1 MKINK
6 SRIYT
11 VLLGAT
17 LGLGACQDDFLETVP
32 SNAASYE
39 QAFSSPAAVEA
50 ALTGIYRLMRDAPVN
65 SGSTASHDN
74 YGIPHFNETWDVMGQ
89 DIMANSGWFAFQ
101 YELDNKLSTYRGTT
115 MLWATNYNIITNA
128 NNVLANAAKVP
139 GMTETKR
146 LEFEAEARALRA
158 FAYFNLARTYQ
169 HTYLKDPNALAV
181 PLVLEQTTIDTEGK
195 PRATLQEVFTQ
206 ILEDLSIAERD
217 LPVTRVAKSRV
228 NKNVAQGL
236 LARVNLEMGQ
246 WAQAADFAV
255 KAREGF
261 PLMTPNQWKEGFN
274 NYANGEWIWGLAQSA
289 DQQVAFASFYS
300 TMDGRYTLDDKGNR
314 TYVRR
319 GYNNIRANDKF
330 VELFDVTDARREFQ
344 EAVGTTNSNR
354 YTVTKFKD
362 LPDLSGDFVLMR
374 AAEMYLIEA
383 EAKARLGENEAAQ
396 QLVLDLRQKRFTDA
410 TAAVKPTTTGAEL
423 VDEIWVER
431 RKELYGEGFGL
442 MDIKR
447 LQKPLVREGNHT
459 AVLGTTPANSDLF
472 IYMFPQLEINN
483 NPNFGP
489 QNP

>member
-1 MKINK
+1 MKLNK
-6 SRIYT
+6 VKIYT
-11 VLLGAT
+11 VLLGAS

-65 SGSTASHDN
+65 SGSTANHDS

-89 DIMANSGWFAFQ
+89 DLMANTSWFVFQ
-101 YELDNKLSTYRGTT
+101 YELDNKLPTYRGTY
-115 MLWATNYNIITNA
+115 MLWATNYNMITNA
-128 NNVLANAAKVP
+128 NNIIANAAKVP
-139 GMTETKR
+139 NITEEQR
-146 LEFEAEARALRA
+146 IAFEAEARALRA
-158 FAYFNLARTYQ
+158 FGYFNLARTYQ

-195 PRATLQEVFTQ
+195 PRATLQEVYTQ
-206 ILEDLSIAERD
+206 VLEDLSIAERD
-217 LPVTRVAKSRV
+217 LPVSRVAKSRV

-236 LARVNLEMGQ
+236 LARVYLEMGQ
-246 WAQAADFAV
+246 WQQAADFAV
-255 KAREGF
+255 KAREGY
-261 PLMTPNQWKEGFN
+261 PLMSANQWKEGFN

-289 DQQVAFASFYS
+289 DQQVAFASFFS
-300 TMDGRYTLDDKGNR
+300 TMDGRYTLDEKGNR

-319 GYNNIRANDKF
+319 GYNNIRANDLF
-330 VELFDVTDARREFQ
+330 VALFDPADVRREFQ
-344 EAVGTTNSNR
+344 EAAGVTNSNR

-374 AAEMYLIEA
+374 SAEMYLIEA
-383 EAKARLGENEAAQ
+383 EAKAHLGQDVDAQ
-396 QLVLDLRQKRFTDA
+396 QLVFQLRQQRFTNP
-410 TAAVKPTTTGAEL
+410 AAVVKPTTTGAEL

-472 IYMFPQLEINN
+472 IYMFPQLEIIN